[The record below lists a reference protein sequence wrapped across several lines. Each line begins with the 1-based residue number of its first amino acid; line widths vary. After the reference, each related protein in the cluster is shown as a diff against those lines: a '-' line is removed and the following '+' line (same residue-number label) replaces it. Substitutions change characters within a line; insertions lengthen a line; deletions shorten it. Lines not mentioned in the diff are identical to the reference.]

1 MLKSNKT
8 TCTLLIHLNSG
19 NSRKNKPSFQ
29 PPKNFTVFAPHVN
42 GCQCRHAPNQW
53 NEQVLW
59 QRSLLKFVG
68 KVIFATLIGKKEFTM
83 RKKTKFKSKN
93 SLAKQTEKQA
103 KWVQKKKCWCEQEWN
118 WPITCSGCSYQ
129 WTQVNL
135 SLATHLPSLCCLHW
149 QWINRNPFPRYNYM
163 TDFFVR
169 NLEASVAKVKCWK
182 LPQGIIRLR
191 HPKHSSHVSRVLVKI
206 LCFLSTN

>member
-1 MLKSNKT
+1 MGVNVVMPPTIETSKSYDKEVYWNLWERSFLRPSLGKRN
-8 TCTLLIHLNSG
+8 LQWEKKQSL
-19 NSRKNKPSFQ
+19 SRKIHWLSRRKSRQ
-29 PPKNFTVFAPHVN
+29 SE
-42 GCQCRHAPNQW
+42 CR
-53 NEQVLW
+53 
-59 QRSLLKFVG
+59 
-68 KVIFATLIGKKEFTM
+68 
-83 RKKTKFKSKN
+83 
-93 SLAKQTEKQA
+93 
-103 KWVQKKKCWCEQEWN
+103 KKKCWCEQEWN
-118 WPITCSGCSYQ
+118 WPTTCSGCSYQ

-182 LPQGIIRLR
+182 LPRGIIRLR
-191 HPKHSSHVSRVLVKI
+191 HPKHSSHVSRVLVKS